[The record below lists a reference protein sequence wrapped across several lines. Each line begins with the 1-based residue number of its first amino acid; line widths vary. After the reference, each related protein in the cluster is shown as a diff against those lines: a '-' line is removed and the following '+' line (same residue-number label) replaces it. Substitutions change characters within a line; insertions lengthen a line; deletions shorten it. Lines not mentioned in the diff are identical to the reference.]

1 MLLGF
6 MTCMVMYGNGL
17 KIVGME
23 TILERHLMEVPG
35 LMEVVQAE
43 LLGVAHG
50 SLTFSGVELLAEM
63 VTILLIAIDM
73 AVFVLQGRCKCL
85 KLN

>member
-1 MLLGF
+1 
-6 MTCMVMYGNGL
+6 
-17 KIVGME
+17 
-23 TILERHLMEVPG
+23 MEVLG

-43 LLGVAHG
+43 LSGVVHG

-63 VTILLIAIDM
+63 VMILLIAIDM
-73 AVFVLQGRCKCL
+73 AVFVLLGRCKCV